1 MVKLGIAGY
10 SGSGKTTLV
19 TRLIPALMARGLTV
33 STVKHTHHSV
43 HLDRRGD
50 ASRRLTAAG
59 AKEVAISTPD
69 RWARLRELRGAPE
82 PDVEGLTAM
91 MDPVDLVLVEGF
103 KRHRHEKI
111 EVHRPDHGK
120 PPLWPDDPMI
130 VAVASDR
137 PLDGLTL
144 PSLDLDDV
152 AAVADF
158 IVERYALNKS

>member
-1 MVKLGIAGY
+1 M
-10 SGSGKTTLV
+10 
-19 TRLIPALMARGLTV
+19 
-33 STVKHTHHSV
+33 
-43 HLDRRGD
+43 
-50 ASRRLTAAG
+50 
-59 AKEVAISTPD
+59 AISSPD

-82 PDVEGLTAM
+82 PDVEALTAM

-111 EVHRPDHGK
+111 EVHRPGHGK
-120 PPLWPDDPMI
+120 PPLWPGDPMI
-130 VAVASDR
+130 VAVASDQ

-158 IVERYALNKS
+158 IVERYALNKD